1 MCYTVRYSATINHG
15 EYSVIGRTKKETK
28 QMFVVVDY
36 DTKIELFVAS
46 YEMREQWNKRPT
58 GTRFLKIQ
66 LSGCNHRIIIKERSE
81 RS

>member
-1 MCYTVRYSATINHG
+1 
-15 EYSVIGRTKKETK
+15 
-28 QMFVVVDY
+28 MFVVVDY